1 MFFSGQGLE
10 LYCNVDLGPDGGDQ
24 QYLDTAMVHWT
35 VNNRV
40 LQSNSRLQISS
51 GMQHPSL
58 LQGRLV
64 IDKTMS
70 GDSGNYSCLPSY
82 ATPDWS
88 MIHIVTGKGR
98 FSWTIFKITFWLH
111 QINFINC
118 GTVERIL
125 NCILIM
131 AYYCWLKSR
140 ETIFHF
146 LYCTLHIR

>member
-1 MFFSGQGLE
+1 MFSSGQGLE

-88 MIHIVTGKGR
+88 MIHIVTGKDR
-98 FSWTIFKITFWLH
+98 FS
-111 QINFINC
+111 
-118 GTVERIL
+118 
-125 NCILIM
+125 
-131 AYYCWLKSR
+131 
-140 ETIFHF
+140 
-146 LYCTLHIR
+146 